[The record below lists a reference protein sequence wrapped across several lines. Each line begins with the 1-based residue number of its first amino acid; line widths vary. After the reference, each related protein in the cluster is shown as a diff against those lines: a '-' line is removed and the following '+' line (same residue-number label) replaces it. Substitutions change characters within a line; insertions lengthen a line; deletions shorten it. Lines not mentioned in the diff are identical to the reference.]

1 MKKIIFFLLLATLV
15 GCGKKKWSEKYVYDD
30 CMKEMA
36 KSKEA
41 SAMFS
46 KDKMEK
52 ICDCSARKTVTKF
65 KSESEAKANT
75 AGLEQIGKE
84 CALEILGN

>member
-1 MKKIIFFLLLATLV
+1 MKKIMFFLLLATFV
-15 GCGKKKWSEKYVYDD
+15 GCGKKKWSAKYVYDD

-46 KDKMEK
+46 KGKMEK
-52 ICDCSARKTVTKF
+52 ICDCSAGKTVSKF
-65 KSESEAKANT
+65 TSESEAKANT
-75 AGLEQIGKE
+75 AGLQQIGKE
-84 CALEILGN
+84 CALEVLAK